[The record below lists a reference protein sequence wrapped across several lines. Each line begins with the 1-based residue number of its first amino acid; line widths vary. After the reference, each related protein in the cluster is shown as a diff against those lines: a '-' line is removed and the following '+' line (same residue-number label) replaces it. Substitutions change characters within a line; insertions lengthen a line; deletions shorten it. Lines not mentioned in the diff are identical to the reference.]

1 MSSRS
6 PGAKNLKRL
15 IGWELLLA
23 SWLAS
28 VSCEV
33 GDSFSVETNESET
46 VEQLTAWWPCSN
58 PSRHRHFLMR
68 VDFSGPCRCPQSPLS
83 PGPVLQLGV
92 LVVQF
97 PRHTTE
103 GTLGPSLSGSPHR
116 PLPPQGLVFLT

>member
-28 VSCEV
+28 VSCGV

-46 VEQLTAWWPCSN
+46 VEQ
-58 PSRHRHFLMR
+58 R
-68 VDFSGPCRCPQSPLS
+68 
-83 PGPVLQLGV
+83 
-92 LVVQF
+92 
-97 PRHTTE
+97 TE
-103 GTLGPSLSGSPHR
+103 D
-116 PLPPQGLVFLT
+116 GLVALLQPQQAQTLPDESGLQWALQMPPKPTLPQALFCS